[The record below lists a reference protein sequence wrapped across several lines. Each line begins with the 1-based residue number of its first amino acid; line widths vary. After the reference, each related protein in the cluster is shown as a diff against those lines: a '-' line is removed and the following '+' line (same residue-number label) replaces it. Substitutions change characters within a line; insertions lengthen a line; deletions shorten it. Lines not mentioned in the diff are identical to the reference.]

1 MRKLLTTALVGALLI
16 GAAACS
22 GDQPAPRAGSSATP
36 KPKPSS
42 PAPPPDITLEFA
54 GDVHFAGRTLKL
66 LDEPD
71 TAFGPIADTLSGADV
86 TVANLETSVTE
97 RGTPEPK
104 QFHFR
109 APASAYQAV
118 KAAGIDVVSLAN
130 NHAMDYGRDGLD
142 DTLHNASEAGV
153 PVVGAGKDADAA
165 YAPWVTTVKGVKIA
179 VLGLSQISE
188 LSERWAAGDG
198 RSGVAMGHDLR
209 RAAQAVKDA
218 KAKADVVIAFMHW
231 GQEGNHCPTDRM
243 KSLAKALADAGA
255 TAVIGTHAHLLLGDG
270 WLGSTYVSYGLGNFL
285 WWLDDAYSN
294 DTGVVRLTL
303 HGRTL
308 TSTEFVPAH
317 ISATGQPLPA
327 EGDEAT
333 RISDKFAGLHACT
346 GLADHA

>member
-142 DTLHNASEAGV
+142 DTTPTPRTPPGSPPSKAS
-153 PVVGAGKDADAA
+153 
-165 YAPWVTTVKGVKIA
+165 
-179 VLGLSQISE
+179 
-188 LSERWAAGDG
+188 
-198 RSGVAMGHDLR
+198 RSPSSG
-209 RAAQAVKDA
+209 
-218 KAKADVVIAFMHW
+218 
-231 GQEGNHCPTDRM
+231 
-243 KSLAKALADAGA
+243 
-255 TAVIGTHAHLLLGDG
+255 
-270 WLGSTYVSYGLGNFL
+270 
-285 WWLDDAYSN
+285 
-294 DTGVVRLTL
+294 
-303 HGRTL
+303 
-308 TSTEFVPAH
+308 
-317 ISATGQPLPA
+317 
-327 EGDEAT
+327 
-333 RISDKFAGLHACT
+333 
-346 GLADHA
+346 